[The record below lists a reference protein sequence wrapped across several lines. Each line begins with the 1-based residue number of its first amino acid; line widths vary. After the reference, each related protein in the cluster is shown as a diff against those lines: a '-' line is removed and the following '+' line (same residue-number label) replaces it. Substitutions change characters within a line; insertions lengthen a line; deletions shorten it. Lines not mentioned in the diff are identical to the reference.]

1 MRRLALVGNWK
12 MHTTPSQARELARE
26 LRERLEGVK
35 EVDIAVCPPAT
46 SLAAVADAL
55 AGSNI
60 AWGAQN
66 AHWAEAGA
74 FTGEISVSALR
85 ELGCTYV
92 IVGHSERRHIFGESD
107 EMVAKR
113 LVGVTASGLVP
124 ILCVG
129 ETEAERELGQTE
141 KVLTRQL
148 ERAFE
153 RIEEPPAMVAY
164 EPVWAIGTGKRAE
177 IGDMEMAHRF
187 IRERLA
193 ARFGSK
199 AQGVRILYGG
209 SLKPANVA
217 ELASSEEFDGGL
229 VGGASL
235 SASSFAELIARAIE
249 RRNH

>member
-1 MRRLALVGNWK
+1 MIGNWK
-12 MHTTPSQARELARE
+12 MHTTPCEARELARE
-26 LRERLEGVK
+26 LRERLDGIRDA
-35 EVDIAVCPPAT
+35 DIAVCPPAT
-46 SLAAVADAL
+46 SLAAVAEAL

-66 AHWAEAGA
+66 AHWAQTGA
-74 FTGEISVSALR
+74 FTGEISASALK

-92 IVGHSERRHIFGESD
+92 IVGHSERRHVFGESD

-113 LVGVTASGLVP
+113 LECVIASGLVP

-129 ETEAERELGQTE
+129 ETEQERQQGQTDE
-141 KVLTRQL
+141 VLRRQL

-164 EPVWAIGTGKRAE
+164 EPVWAIGTGRRAE
-177 IGDMEMAHRF
+177 IDDVETVHRF
-187 IRERLA
+187 IKERLA

-217 ELASSEEFDGGL
+217 DLASSEEFDGGL

-235 SASSFAELIARAIE
+235 SAASFAELIARAIE

>member
-12 MHTTPSQARELARE
+12 MHTTPSEARELAHE

-35 EVDIAVCPPAT
+35 EADIGVCPPA
-46 SLAAVADAL
+46 SSIPAVADTL
-55 AGSNI
+55 TGSNI

-66 AHWAEAGA
+66 AHWEDDGA
-74 FTGEISVSALR
+74 FTGEISVSALK

-92 IVGHSERRHIFGESD
+92 IVGHSERRHVFGESD

-113 LVGVTASGLVP
+113 LARVVAGGLVP

-129 ETEAERELGQTE
+129 ETEQERQQGETE
-141 KVLTRQL
+141 VVLERQL
-148 ERAFE
+148 DRAVVNL
-153 RIEEPPAMVAY
+153 EEPLAMIAY

-177 IGDMEMAHRF
+177 LKDMEAAHRF
-187 IRERLA
+187 LREKLA

-199 AQGVRILYGG
+199 AEGVRILYGG
-209 SLKPANVA
+209 SLKPDNVT
-217 ELASSEEFDGGL
+217 ELASSREFDGGL

-235 SASSFAELIARAIE
+235 SASTFAELIARAIK
-249 RRNH
+249 RRIH

>member
-1 MRRLALVGNWK
+1 MGNWK
-12 MHTTPSQARELARE
+12 MHTTPSEARELASE
-26 LRERLEGVK
+26 LRERLGGIRDA
-35 EVDIAVCPPAT
+35 DIAVCPPAT
-46 SLAAVADAL
+46 SIAAVAEAL

-66 AHWAEAGA
+66 AHWAQTGA
-74 FTGEISVSALR
+74 FTGEISVSALK

-92 IVGHSERRHIFGESD
+92 IVGHSERRHVFSESD

-113 LVGVTASGLVP
+113 LARVAESGLLP

-129 ETEAERELGQTE
+129 EKEAERQDSRTE
-141 KVLTRQL
+141 EVLERQL
-148 ERAFE
+148 TKGLAYVEK
-153 RIEEPPAMVAY
+153 PPGLIAY

-177 IGDMEMAHRF
+177 ISDVEEAHRF

-199 AQGVRILYGG
+199 AEGIRILYGG

-217 ELASSEEFDGGL
+217 DLASSEEFDGGL

-235 SASSFAELIARAIE
+235 SAVSFAELIARAIE
-249 RRNH
+249 RRNY

>member
-1 MRRLALVGNWK
+1 MRRLALIGNWK
-12 MHTTPSQARELARE
+12 MHTTPSEARELANE
-26 LRERLEGVK
+26 LRGRLEGIGDA
-35 EVDIAVCPPAT
+35 DIAVCPPAT
-46 SLAAVADAL
+46 SIAAVAEAL

-66 AHWAEAGA
+66 AHWDQTGA
-74 FTGEISVSALR
+74 FTGEISTSALK

-92 IVGHSERRHIFGESD
+92 IVGHSERRHVFGESD
-107 EMVAKR
+107 EMVGKR
-113 LVGVTASGLVP
+113 LARVIASGLVP

-129 ETEAERELGQTE
+129 ETEQERQQGQTDE
-141 KVLTRQL
+141 VLRRQL
-148 ERAFE
+148 GRACAD
-153 RIEEPPAMVAY
+153 IEEPPAIAAY
-164 EPVWAIGTGKRAE
+164 EPVWAIGTGRRAE
-177 IGDMEMAHRF
+177 IGDVETAHRF

-199 AQGVRILYGG
+199 AEGIRILYGG

-217 ELASSEEFDGGL
+217 DLASSEEFDGGL

-235 SASSFAELIARAIE
+235 SAASFAELIARAIE

>member
-1 MRRLALVGNWK
+1 MVGNWK
-12 MHTTPSQARELARE
+12 MNTTPSQARELARE
-26 LRERLEGVK
+26 LRERLEGIK
-35 EVDIAVCPPAT
+35 DADIAICPPAIC
-46 SLAAVADAL
+46 LPAVAEAL
-55 AGSNI
+55 RGSNI

-92 IVGHSERRHIFGESD
+92 ILGHSERRHIFGESD

-113 LVGVTASGLVP
+113 LVEVITSGLVP

-129 ETEAERELGQTE
+129 ETEAELELGQTE

-235 SASSFAELIARAIE
+235 SASSFAEIIARAIE